1 MNSQENNITRF
12 GPITDELVDGFIK
25 EFQRK
30 KIKDKIVKNM
40 IDPILCDIAEKY
52 YPHVVTLM
60 VILALMILLLISI
73 LIISLVPAK
82 KDSRFVNTHGV
93 DNIQLLT

>member
-1 MNSQENNITRF
+1 MNSVNDNDTRTHI
-12 GPITDELVDGFIK
+12 GPITDEIVDGLIK

-30 KIKDKIVKNM
+30 KIKDKIVKHM

-52 YPHVVTLM
+52 YTHVVTLM
-60 VILALMILLLISI
+60 VILALMILLMISI

-82 KDSRFVNTHGV
+82 KTGSGNV
-93 DNIQLLT
+93 QLITN

>member
-1 MNSQENNITRF
+1 MNSFNDKDTGTHI
-12 GPITDELVDGFIK
+12 GPITDEIVDGLVK

-30 KIKDKIVKNM
+30 KIKDKIVKHM

-60 VILALMILLLISI
+60 VILALMILLMVSI
-73 LIISLVPAK
+73 LIISLVPSK
-82 KDSRFVNTHGV
+82 RGTNNNLHMITH
-93 DNIQLLT
+93 

>member
-1 MNSQENNITRF
+1 MYSGNDTATTTHI
-12 GPITDELVDGFIK
+12 GPITDEIVDGLVK

-30 KIKDKIVKNM
+30 KIKDKIMKHM

-60 VILALMILLLISI
+60 TILTLIILLMVST
-73 LIISLVPAK
+73 LIIGLNSYK
-82 KDSRFVNTHGV
+82 N
-93 DNIQLLT
+93 QLK